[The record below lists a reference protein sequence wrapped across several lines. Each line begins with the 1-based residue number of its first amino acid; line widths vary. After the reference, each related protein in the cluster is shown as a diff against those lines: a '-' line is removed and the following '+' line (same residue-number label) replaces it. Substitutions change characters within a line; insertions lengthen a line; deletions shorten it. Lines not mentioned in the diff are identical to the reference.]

1 MYQPH
6 YKNND
11 LDGQLIFKFTRHIQ
25 GVFRSPLKKSPY
37 RNHFLRKW
45 GVTAV
50 KRDFLH
56 LCSQNAAFFVQ
67 KWGIRAEKFL
77 EQRVFQSSLRAIFL
91 LSSILWKIFHS
102 PR

>member
-1 MYQPH
+1 MNQYCAIRTVV
-6 YKNND
+6 KNF
-11 LDGQLIFKFTRHIQ
+11 LQLNRTRI
-25 GVFRSPLKKSPY
+25 PLKKSPY

-45 GVTAV
+45 GITAV
-50 KRDFLH
+50 KRHFLH
-56 LCSQNAAFFVQ
+56 PCSQNAAFFVQ